1 MHCAY
6 NDKVVLHWMSF
17 TWKKSYHLLGG
28 GAFDSA
34 GNMYGRSEWSVIS
47 VYGLSFQFTVCHFSL
62 WSVIMEG
69 ALEKLY

>member
-1 MHCAY
+1 MG
-6 NDKVVLHWMSF
+6 KKLSF
-17 TWKKSYHLLGG
+17 TGEGGGGGGG